1 MNRKCS
7 WESSTFVHI
16 LVANTKEQT
25 TPLPSK
31 HSVPIHTL
39 WKERRRTRQ
48 LSWTPGGELSSLNA
62 MSGPATNAC
71 VRAQSPGRVPVVSDS
86 LRPGGLYPTRLLH
99 PWDFPGKNT
108 GATNETVGKLTSP
121 LLCLGFSLSNEEVVA
136 TAKIQWKQQLFLST
150 SQVPGSARAGTR

>member
-31 HSVPIHTL
+31 HSVPIYTL

-48 LSWTPGGELSSLNA
+48 QLSWTPGRELSSLNA
-62 MSGPATNAC
+62 MSGPGTNAC
-71 VRAQSPGRVPVVSDS
+71 VCAQSPGCVPVVSDS

-99 PWDFPGKNT
+99 PWDFPGKN
-108 GATNETVGKLTSP
+108 NETVGKLTSP
-121 LLCLGFSLSNEEVVA
+121 LCALVF
-136 TAKIQWKQQLFLST
+136 LFQMRKL
-150 SQVPGSARAGTR
+150 